1 MLENFDI
8 AAEHASRAADLLST
22 LDRGSPSDKL
32 KRRHPARELI
42 IPARQIAKKMKDRAM
57 AASPGTDAGG
67 GGVGGGAGSAG
78 GGGGGGGGG
87 GSSGSGKK
95 NAKKK
100 GGKKGGKKKK

>member
-8 AAEHASRAADLLST
+8 AADHASRAADLLST

-42 IPARQIAKKMKDRAM
+42 IPARQIAKKMKERAT
-57 AASPGTDAGG
+57 AAAGPGT
-67 GGVGGGAGSAG
+67 GAGMGAG
-78 GGGGGGGGG
+78 GGGGGGGGN
-87 GSSGSGKK
+87 GKK
-95 NAKKK
+95 NGKKK